1 MFVEKKL
8 DFPHNLKMKE
18 KNSIFLTKLGSQI
31 LQIRQSKSLSQEDVS
46 FRCDVDRAK
55 ISKLET
61 GSANC
66 NITTL
71 AELAKGLDVTLKEL
85 LDFS

>member
-1 MFVEKKL
+1 
-8 DFPHNLKMKE
+8 MKE
-18 KNSIFLTKLGSQI
+18 KDSIFLKKLGGRI
-31 LQIRQSKSLSQEDVS
+31 LQVRLAKSLSQEDVS

-66 NITTL
+66 NVTTL
-71 AELAKGLDVTLKEL
+71 AELAKGLDVTVKEL